1 LIAAQHGGATLSNGE
16 SAMAT
21 TSALD
26 PELAAVLAAM
36 PRAANGSL
44 MDLSDIP
51 ALREVLTAA
60 NQQLAAMSPKDPR
73 VTIEP
78 LHIQRSDGSLLEVV
92 LYHPADSDK
101 SRPCLLWFHAG
112 GQVLGDVRSD
122 DAYNAG
128 LALSLDCV
136 VAAVDYRLAPET
148 PAPGAADD
156 GYLAFTHLHEHA
168 GEHRIDPN
176 RIGIAAASGG
186 GAPAAAA
193 ALMIRDREA
202 PRLKLLSLNY
212 PMLDDRNETP
222 SSHEII
228 DLGIWDRRENQL
240 AWSAV
245 LGDRVGATSL
255 DPYCAPGRAT
265 DLSGLPN
272 TFIAAAQLDVFRD
285 ENIDFARKLIA
296 AGVAVDLHVYAH
308 ACHAWDRF
316 APQSALAQTFE
327 RTWHDYLR
335 RHLHG

>member
-1 LIAAQHGGATLSNGE
+1 
-16 SAMAT
+16 MAT
-21 TSALD
+21 TSAALD
-26 PELAAVLAAM
+26 PELAAVLAVM

-51 ALREVLTAA
+51 ALRKALNEA
-60 NQQLAAMSPKDPR
+60 NQQLAATAPKDPR
-73 VTIEP
+73 VTIET
-78 LHIQRSDGSLLEVV
+78 LHVQRLDGTLLEVV
-92 LYHPADSDK
+92 LYYPADVGN

-112 GQVLGDVRSD
+112 GQVIGDVRSD

-128 LALSLDCV
+128 LALSLECI

-148 PAPGAADD
+148 QAPGAAEDA
-156 GYLAFTHLHEHA
+156 YLAYTHLHEHA
-168 GEHRIDPN
+168 GEHRIDSN

-193 ALMIRDREA
+193 ALMIRDKGG
-202 PRLKLLSLNY
+202 PRPRLLSLNY

-222 SSHEII
+222 SSHEIV
-228 DLGIWDRRENQL
+228 DLGVWDRRDNQL

-245 LGDRVGATSL
+245 LGDRAGATSL
-255 DPYCAPGRAT
+255 DPYCAPGRAAE
-265 DLSGLPN
+265 LSGMPD

-285 ENIDFARKLIA
+285 ENIDLARKLIT

-308 ACHAWDRF
+308 ACHAWDRL
-316 APQSALAQTFE
+316 APQSTLAQTFE
-327 RTWHDYLR
+327 QTWHNYLR